1 MAIFRLESRLRLR
14 SREQQ
19 ADFLRDRLH
28 RIVPPPSAARQ
39 FTSQDWAK
47 YGVLATILALSE
59 SLDDD
64 VMRSTL
70 LQAAQR
76 QSQASLDPAATG
88 SKLGFNSSDAHD
100 ESDSDDTYS
109 DPARSELWASD
120 AGSSPPDSPR
130 SEPIN
135 SSATDFLGHGQRS
148 PPDATN
154 PITWMAYLRLF
165 QYWKRDPTPLDP
177 APFHLHDP
185 HTLALALLQRPTVD
199 HFPGSPL
206 VLKPVV
212 VTETEVIRETLF
224 LLRDLPTS
232 LFETVPVT
240 ADHPHDQ
247 IRVVGRIAVTH
258 LAQDT
263 LLRLLRTFTTRA
275 VRLRRLRRVVHR
287 CVSRA
292 TEDPVIT
299 AFGHAVDQHLRG
311 YDAHLSS
318 LEAAHQ
324 HQYQR
329 GTPRTASLL
338 HLDRTTQSPILDFVA
353 DFVDAH
359 DRTVFEPLLS
369 SAPGFPPANAR
380 EVGARLVDAVVAH
393 LVPLALS
400 PLFAPWLGVVLS
412 TLRGYA
418 AHIDRWL
425 SEGHCASAYFFI
437 HATTAAAAGDD
448 WNATHVVVDPPS
460 LLVPHA
466 TSLLLAGKTVHLTQ
480 RASKRRRA
488 TRAPRFFD
496 VVARHLYAEVCD
508 PAQISLAQFLN
519 CDAISADAV
528 RLAATPIAVL
538 LEDAVAAGVRAG
550 VHATR
555 QLVASFARDH
565 AVRAHVAALSA
576 VMLME
581 NGAAWTRFADVV
593 FRRMR
598 ARKDDWRAQE
608 VVETVLDEVLDAMR
622 LLVPKHRFAVRV
634 DDEVEGIEG
643 IKIEYE
649 APWPLQI
656 VITPDHIQK
665 YNQVFAALLTL
676 RRAKYMLEAGQHVR
690 LRRVRG
696 TAFDPWFGLQFRLLR
711 AVRAV
716 EGFWLLTVI
725 DTERRRFQSQ
735 IDDADSIDQ
744 LVTAHTEFLD
754 RILDQSL
761 LRLPPLAKAIFSLFD
776 LCLEFTAIVDHLVA
790 TQFIDRDTIAAEVT
804 VRPELQAKIKAVDEQ
819 LMSTHAFLMHSLEI
833 LTTKGNVQHLESLLY
848 ALSRP
853 LDG

>member
-1 MAIFRLESRLRLR
+1 
-14 SREQQ
+14 
-19 ADFLRDRLH
+19 
-28 RIVPPPSAARQ
+28 
-39 FTSQDWAK
+39 
-47 YGVLATILALSE
+47 
-59 SLDDD
+59 
-64 VMRSTL
+64 MRTTL
-70 LQAAQR
+70 VQAAQR
-76 QSQASLDPAATG
+76 QSQASLEPSATG
-88 SKLGFNSSDAHD
+88 SRLGSNTSDAHD

-120 AGSSPPDSPR
+120 TDSSPPDSPR
-130 SEPIN
+130 SGPIDP
-135 SSATDFLGHGQRS
+135 SATDSLHHAQSS
-148 PPDATN
+148 PLDATN

-185 HTLALALLQRPTVD
+185 HTLALSLLQRPTID
-199 HFPGSPL
+199 HLPGSPL
-206 VLKPVV
+206 VLKPVL
-212 VTETEVIRETLF
+212 VTETELIRETLF

-232 LFETVPVT
+232 FFETVPAT
-240 ADHPHDQ
+240 SGHPHDQ
-247 IRVVGRIAVTH
+247 IRVIGRIAVTH

-292 TEDPVIT
+292 NEDPVIT
-299 AFGHAVDQHLRG
+299 AFGHAVDQHLRT
-311 YDAHLSS
+311 YDVHLSK

-338 HLDRTTQSPILDFVA
+338 HLDRATQSSILDFVA

-359 DRTVFEPLLS
+359 EVAVLGPLLS
-369 SAPGFPPANAR
+369 SAPGFPPASAR
-380 EVGARLVDAVVAH
+380 EVGTRLVDAVAAH

-400 PLFAPWLGVVLS
+400 PLFAPWLGVVLA
-412 TLRGYA
+412 TIRGYA

-425 SEGHCASAYFFI
+425 SEGQCASAYFFI

-448 WNATHVVVDPPS
+448 WNATHVAVDPPA
-460 LLVPHA
+460 LLAPHA
-466 TSLLLAGKTVHLTQ
+466 TALLLAGKTVHLAQ

-488 TRAPRFFD
+488 TCAIGFFE
-496 VVARHLYAEVCD
+496 VVARHLYAEICD
-508 PAQISLAQFLN
+508 PGQISLAQFLN
-519 CDAISADAV
+519 CDPLPADAV

-550 VHATR
+550 VRATR
-555 QLVASFARDH
+555 QIVASFARDH

-581 NGAAWTRFADVV
+581 DGAAWTRFADTV

-622 LLVPKHRFAVRV
+622 LPVPKHRFVVRV
-634 DDEVEGIEG
+634 DEEVEGIEG

-656 VITPDHIQK
+656 VVAPDHIQK

-690 LRRVRG
+690 LRRVRNK
-696 TAFDPWFGLQFRLLR
+696 AFDPWFGLQFRLLL

-725 DTERRRFQSQ
+725 DTERRRFQSR
-735 IDDADSIDQ
+735 IDDAESIDQ

-754 RILDQSL
+754 RILEQSL

-790 TQFIDRDTIAAEVT
+790 TQFIDRDTTATEVT
-804 VRPELQAKIKAVDEQ
+804 VRPELQAKIKTVGEQ
-819 LMSTHAFLMHSLEI
+819 FESTHAFLVHSLEI